1 MKAKRF
7 LKRVGI
13 ISVPILATLL
23 PMLVFNGVC
32 EWAFNAAHPDDLSQ
46 LFFTVGKQAVS
57 HVMVSFVIALWIFA
71 SLMNWA
77 KGKFLKMEAA
87 ENKEQ
92 DADAGKGN
100 GGNPDENHQAAD
112 QASSRGIRVCFTSIA
127 YSITTNIQ
135 KWLAVT
141 RYLSCVI
148 SDDTVVGNVHLDIPN
163 DEERKENDFWQKCD
177 AFIYALWVHD
187 AYRKRGIATRLLET
201 AERNAKQQGCKTIA
215 LEWNAKEAEEWTL
228 RWYLSRGYVE
238 KAFGKDTS
246 FLVKTL
252 AWNDIGETEENDLHE
267 LDSVDE

>member
-13 ISVPILATLL
+13 MSVPVLATLL
-23 PMLVFNGVC
+23 LMLVFNGVC
-32 EWAFNAAHPDDLSQ
+32 EWAFRAAHLDELSQ

-57 HVMVSFVIALWIFA
+57 HVMVSFVIAIWVFA

-77 KGKFLKMEAA
+77 KVKFLKMEAA
-87 ENKEQ
+87 EDEEQ
-92 DADAGKGN
+92 DADAGSDG
-100 GGNPDENHQAAD
+100 ENNTDAA
-112 QASSRGIRVCFTSIA
+112 QGSSRGIRVCFTSLA
-127 YSITTNIQ
+127 YSIATNVQ

-148 SDDTVVGNVHLDIPN
+148 SDGTVVGNVHLDIPN
-163 DEERKENDFWQKCD
+163 DEERESNDFWKKCD

-187 AYRKRGIATRLLET
+187 GYRKRGIATRLLET

-238 KAFGKDTS
+238 KEFGKDTS